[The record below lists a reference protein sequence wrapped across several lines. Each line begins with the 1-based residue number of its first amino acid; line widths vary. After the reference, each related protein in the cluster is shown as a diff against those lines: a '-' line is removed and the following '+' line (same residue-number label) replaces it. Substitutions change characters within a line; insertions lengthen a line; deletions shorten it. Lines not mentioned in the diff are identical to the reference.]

1 MQLSFFI
8 CSLPLFFVS
17 SSAVSS
23 GCDLHDPAN
32 PCYIAGGGGGNDP
45 GADPVRFS
53 ARAYWMRRAMAAL
66 ANINDGSPC
75 PFAAFGS
82 VIVNH
87 TASGKGTGG
96 AGASE
101 IDHLGEEVCIGANS
115 LVRDGNPTLHG
126 EIAAINNCS
135 RILTDPDGPYK
146 LSGPDAIKAL
156 GDLSLYTTAEACPMC
171 SSAIL
176 YGGFRE
182 YIFSTSI
189 PTLRSH
195 GWPQIIIRS
204 REIFSRSVGRLA
216 AHRTRIIGDVL
227 ANETEAL
234 FTWQYKDGP
243 CPGGCEKDGAGGGC
257 VKSTA
262 VNDDGTGKDEL

>member
-1 MQLSFFI
+1 MQLPFISCALLLFSGWSFAT
-8 CSLPLFFVS
+8 SN
-17 SSAVSS
+17 
-23 GCDLHDPAN
+23 GCDLHDPSN
-32 PCYIAGGGGGNDP
+32 PCYIAGAGGSDLGP
-45 GADPVRFS
+45 DPVPS
-53 ARAYWMRRAMAAL
+53 SIRAYWMRRAIAAL
-66 ANINDGSPC
+66 ADINEGSPC

-87 TASGKGTGG
+87 TASGEGDGT
-96 AGASE
+96 
-101 IDHLGEEVCIGANS
+101 DQLGVEVCIGANS

-146 LSGPDAIKAL
+146 LSGPDALKAL

-195 GWPQIIIRS
+195 GWPQIVIRS
-204 REIFSRSVGRLA
+204 REIFARSVGRLSV
-216 AHRTRIIGDVL
+216 HRTRIIGDLL
-227 ANETEAL
+227 ANETEGL
-234 FTWQYKDGP
+234 FKWQFDANGC
-243 CPGGCEKDGAGGGC
+243 CPGGCEKDGSGGC
-257 VKSTA
+257 VMKSTKL
-262 VNDDGTGKDEL
+262 DGGIGKDEL

>member
-1 MQLSFFI
+1 MQLPFVAS
-8 CSLPLFFVS
+8 CALLLFSVPRF
-17 SSAVSS
+17 SAASC
-23 GCDLHDPAN
+23 GCDLHEPSN
-32 PCYIAGGGGGNDP
+32 PCYIAGGGGGGGASDL
-45 GADPVRFS
+45 GADPVPFS
-53 ARAYWMRRAMAAL
+53 TRAHWMRRAIAAL
-66 ANINDGSPC
+66 ADVNEGSPC

-87 TASGKGTGG
+87 TASGTDGLGG
-96 AGASE
+96 
-101 IDHLGEEVCIGANS
+101 EVCIGANAM
-115 LVRDGNPTLHG
+115 VKDGNPTLHG
-126 EIAAINNCS
+126 EVAAINNCS

-146 LSGPDAIKAL
+146 LSGPDALKAL

-171 SSAIL
+171 SAAIL

-195 GWPQIIIRS
+195 NWPQIVIRS
-204 REIFSRSVGRLA
+204 REVFARSVGRLS

-234 FTWQYKDGP
+234 FKWQFADGE
-243 CPGGCEKDGAGGGC
+243 CPGGCEKEGSGC
-257 VKSTA
+257 VVTSTKL
-262 VNDDGTGKDEL
+262 DRGTGKDEL